1 MFAKNTSVIIPTR
14 NRLKFITRIL
24 TQIKLL
30 KLNFHE
36 ILVVDSSEKK
46 IAILIKKICNKYHF
60 KYHHTK
66 AGTSCQR
73 NFGLKKIKKKPFVMF
88 LDDDIIFLKKA
99 FLEMNKVI
107 TKYRNDINVACFG
120 FNLIEQKESNFFDKF
135 KKSYFFEKTLPLYS
149 KKPGKVL
156 PNGWHTPILNL
167 KKDVYVDWIYSG
179 ASIYK
184 SFFIRNIKFDNSFGE
199 YSYLEDLDFSLNLKR
214 MKKKIIVAHLA
225 KFINPNF
232 VERNNFKFGIVEIVN
247 RFKIVKK
254 NNLNVKLFFLSAFL
268 RFTFSMCQVLKFN
281 YKYLFRALGN
291 IVGIFKCLFFL

>member
-1 MFAKNTSVIIPTR
+1 MFEKNTSVIIPTR

-46 IAILIKKICNKYHF
+46 IAFLIKKICNKYNF
-60 KYHHTK
+60 KYYHTK
-66 AGTSCQR
+66 AGTSYQR
-73 NFGLKKIKKKPFVMF
+73 NYGLKKRTKKHFVMF

-99 FLEMNKVI
+99 FFEMNKVI
-107 TKYRNDINVACFG
+107 TKYQNDINVAGFG
-120 FNLIEQKESNFFDKF
+120 FNLIEKKEFNFFDKF
-135 KKSYFFEKTLPLYS
+135 KNSFFFEKIIPLYS

-167 KKDVYVDWIYSG
+167 KKDFYVDWIYSG

-184 SFFIRNIKFDNSFGE
+184 SFFIKNIKFDNSFGK

-214 MKKKIIVAHLA
+214 MNKKIIVAHLA

-254 NNLNVKLFFLSAFL
+254 NDLNVKLFFLSTFL
-268 RFTFSMCQVLKFN
+268 RFAFSMCQLLKFN

-291 IVGIFKCLFFL
+291 LVGIFKCFFL